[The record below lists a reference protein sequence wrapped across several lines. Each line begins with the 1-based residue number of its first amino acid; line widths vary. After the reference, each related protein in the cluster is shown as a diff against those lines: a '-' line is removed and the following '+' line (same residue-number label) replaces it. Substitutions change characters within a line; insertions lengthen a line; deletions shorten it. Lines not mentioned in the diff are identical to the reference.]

1 MGVAYQL
8 AISPLFLYHPRRGG
22 LEEELSLSL
31 TMTDVISLEE
41 IKNENVDLERIPI
54 EEVFERLKCS
64 KEGLT
69 TSEGEQRL
77 QIFGPNKLEEKK
89 ESKLLKFL
97 GFMWNPLSWVME
109 CAAIMA
115 IVLANGGG
123 KPPDW
128 QDFIGI
134 VVLLIINSTISF
146 IEENNAGN
154 AAAALMAGLAP
165 KTKVLR
171 DGKWSEEEAAI
182 LVPGDVISIKLGDI
196 VPADARL
203 LEGDPLKIDQSALT
217 GESLPVTKYPG
228 SGVFSG
234 STCKQGEIEAV
245 VIATGVHTFFG
256 KAAHLVDSTNQVGHF
271 QKVLTAIGNF
281 CICSIALGMVIEII
295 VIYPIQKRPYR
306 EGIDNL
312 LVLLIGGIPI
322 AMPTVLSV
330 TMAIG
335 SHRLSEQGAI
345 TKRMTAIE
353 EMAGMDVLCSDK
365 TGTLT
370 LNKLTVDKN
379 LIEVFSQNTDRDT
392 VVLLAARAS
401 RVENQDAIDA
411 SIVGMLGDP
420 KEARAG
426 ITEIHFLPFNPVDKR
441 TAITYI
447 DTEGDWHRCSKGAPE
462 QIIELCDLKGAVKT
476 KAHNVIDNYAERGLR
491 SLAVAQQ
498 TIPEKSKESAGE
510 AWEFVG
516 LLPLF
521 DPPRHD
527 SAETIRRALELG
539 VNVKMITGDQ
549 LAIGKE
555 TGRRLGMGTN
565 MYPSSSLLG
574 QNKDESTAG
583 LAVDE
588 LIEKADGFAGV
599 FPEHKYEI
607 VKKLQERKH
616 ICGMTGDGVNDA
628 PALKRADIGI
638 AVADATD
645 AARSASDIVLTEPGL
660 SVIISAVLTSR
671 AIFQRMKNYTIYA
684 VSITIRIV
692 LGFMLV
698 ALIWEFDFS
707 PFMVLIIAILND
719 GTIMTI
725 SKDRVKPSPMPDSWK
740 LKEIFATGV
749 VLGTYMA
756 IMTVVFFWL
765 VHDTE
770 FFTQTFGVRSIKGS
784 PTELNS
790 ALYLQVSII
799 SQALIFV
806 TRSRSWSFLE
816 RPGLLLVGAF
826 IAAQLVATVIAVY
839 SSWGFARIEGIGW
852 RWAGAI
858 WLYSLITYFPLD
870 VLKFIIRYALSGKA
884 WDTLL
889 QNKTAFTTKKD
900 YGRGERE
907 AQWAMAQRTI
917 HGLHRPD
924 ALFND
929 KGNNELSEIAE
940 QAKRRAEVARLRE
953 LHTLKGHVESVVKLK
968 GIDID
973 TIQQHYTL

>member
-1 MGVAYQL
+1 ML
-8 AISPLFLYHPRRGG
+8 
-22 LEEELSLSL
+22 
-31 TMTDVISLEE
+31 
-41 IKNENVDLERIPI
+41 I
-54 EEVFERLKCS
+54 EVV
-64 KEGLT
+64 
-69 TSEGEQRL
+69 
-77 QIFGPNKLEEKK
+77 
-89 ESKLLKFL
+89 
-97 GFMWNPLSWVME
+97 VMY
-109 CAAIMA
+109 
-115 IVLANGGG
+115 
-123 KPPDW
+123 
-128 QDFIGI
+128 
-134 VVLLIINSTISF
+134 
-146 IEENNAGN
+146 
-154 AAAALMAGLAP
+154 
-165 KTKVLR
+165 
-171 DGKWSEEEAAI
+171 
-182 LVPGDVISIKLGDI
+182 SIQH
-196 VPADARL
+196 R
-203 LEGDPLKIDQSALT
+203 
-217 GESLPVTKYPG
+217 
-228 SGVFSG
+228 
-234 STCKQGEIEAV
+234 
-245 VIATGVHTFFG
+245 
-256 KAAHLVDSTNQVGHF
+256 N
-271 QKVLTAIGNF
+271 
-281 CICSIALGMVIEII
+281 
-295 VIYPIQKRPYR
+295 YR
-306 EGIDNL
+306 QGIDNL

-335 SHRLSEQGAI
+335 SHRLSQQGAI

-379 LIEVFSQNTDRDT
+379 LIEVFPKNMDKDT
-392 VVLLAARAS
+392 VILLSARAS

-411 SIVGMLGDP
+411 SIVNMLSDP

-426 ITEIHFLPFNPVDKR
+426 IKEVHFLPFNPVDKR

-447 DTEGDWHRCSKGAPE
+447 DSNGDWHRSSKGAPE
-462 QIIELCDLKGAVKT
+462 QIIDLAELKGDARK
-476 KAHNVIDNYAERGLR
+476 KAHEIIDSFANRGLR
-491 SLAVAQQ
+491 SLGVARQ
-498 TIPEKSKESAGE
+498 TIPEKTKESAGGP
-510 AWEFVG
+510 WEFVG

-527 SAETIRRALELG
+527 SAETIRKALDLG

-574 QNKDESTAG
+574 QSKDESIASIP
-583 LAVDE
+583 VEE

-607 VKKLQERKH
+607 VKKLQEMKH

-628 PALKRADIGI
+628 PALKKADIGI

-660 SVIISAVLTSR
+660 SVIVSAVLTSR

-692 LGFMLV
+692 MGFMLI
-698 ALIWEFDFS
+698 ALIWKFDFS

-725 SKDRVKPSPMPDSWK
+725 SKDRVKPSPVPDSWK
-740 LKEIFATGV
+740 LKEIFATGI

-756 IMTVVFFWL
+756 IMTVVFFYL
-765 VHDTE
+765 ASETD
-770 FFTQTFGVRSIKGS
+770 FFSNTFKVRSIRGNQD
-784 PTELNS
+784 ELTA

-806 TRSRSWSFLE
+806 TRSRSWSFTE
-816 RPGLLLVGAF
+816 RPGFLLVGAF
-826 IAAQLVATVIAVY
+826 FVAQLLATIIAVY
-839 SSWGFARIEGIGW
+839 ANWGFARIHGIGW
-852 RWAGAI
+852 GWAGVI
-858 WLYSLITYFPLD
+858 WIFSIVTYFPLD
-870 VLKFIIRYALSGKA
+870 ILKFIIRCALTGKA
-884 WDTLL
+884 WDTMI
-889 QNKTAFTTKKD
+889 QNRTAFTTKKD
-900 YGRGERE
+900 YGKGERE
-907 AQWAMAQRTI
+907 AQWAVAQRTL
-917 HGLHRPD
+917 HGLQPAESP

-929 KGNNELSEIAE
+929 KNYKELSEIAE

-968 GIDID
+968 GLDID
-973 TIQQHYTL
+973 TIQQHYTV

>member
-1 MGVAYQL
+1 MG
-8 AISPLFLYHPRRGG
+8 GDKG
-22 LEEELSLSL
+22 
-31 TMTDVISLEE
+31 ISLEE
-41 IKNENVDLERIPI
+41 IKNESVDLERIPI
-54 EEVFERLKCS
+54 EEVFEQLKCTR
-64 KEGLT
+64 EGLS
-69 TSEGEQRL
+69 SEEGANRL
-77 QIFGPNKLEEKK
+77 QVFGPNKLEEKK
-89 ESKLLKFL
+89 ESKFLKFL

-109 CAAIMA
+109 AAAIMA
-115 IVLANGGG
+115 IALANGGG
-123 KPPDW
+123 RPPDW
-128 QDFIGI
+128 QDFVGI
-134 VVLLIINSTISF
+134 IVLLLINSTISF

-154 AAAALMAGLAP
+154 AAAALMANLAP

-171 DGKWSEEEAAI
+171 DGRWSEQDASI

-217 GESLPVTKYPG
+217 GESLPVTKNPYDE
-228 SGVFSG
+228 VFSG

-281 CICSIALGMVIEII
+281 CICSIAIGIIAEII
-295 VIYPIQKRPYR
+295 IMYPVQHRKYR
-306 EGIDNL
+306 DGIDNL

-335 SHRLSEQGAI
+335 SHRLSQQGAI

-370 LNKLTVDKN
+370 LNKLTVDRN
-379 LIEVFSQNTDRDT
+379 LIEVFAKG
-392 VVLLAARAS
+392 VEKEHVILLAARAS
-401 RVENQDAIDA
+401 RTENQDAIDA
-411 SIVGMLGDP
+411 AIVGMLADP

-426 ITEIHFLPFNPVDKR
+426 IREIHFLPFNPVDKR
-441 TAITYI
+441 TALTYI
-447 DTEGDWHRCSKGAPE
+447 DSNGNWHRASKGAPE
-462 QIIELCDLKGAVKT
+462 QILALCNCKEDVRKKVHA
-476 KAHNVIDNYAERGLR
+476 VIDKFAERGLR
-491 SLAVAQQ
+491 SLAVARQE
-498 TIPEKSKESAGE
+498 IPEKTKESPGAP
-510 AWEFVG
+510 WQLVG

-527 SAETIRRALELG
+527 SAETIRRALNLG

-574 QNKDESTAG
+574 QDKDASIAA
-583 LAVDE
+583 LPVDE

-607 VKKLQERKH
+607 VKRLQERKH

-628 PALKRADIGI
+628 PALKKADIGI

-692 LGFMLV
+692 LGFMLI
-698 ALIWEFDFS
+698 ALIWKFDFS

-725 SKDRVKPSPMPDSWK
+725 SKDRVKPSPQPDSWK
-740 LKEIFATGV
+740 LKEIFTTGV
-749 VLGTYMA
+749 VLGSYLA
-756 IMTVVFFWL
+756 IMTVIFFWAMRKT
-765 VHDTE
+765 D
-770 FFTQTFGVRSIKGS
+770 FFSDAFGVRSLREK
-784 PTELNS
+784 PDEMMA

-806 TRSRSWSFLE
+806 TRSRSWSYVE
-816 RPGLLLVGAF
+816 RPGLLLLTAF
-826 IAAQLVATVIAVY
+826 VIAQLVATFIAVY
-839 SSWGFARIEGIGW
+839 ANWSFARIKGAGW
-852 RWAGAI
+852 GWAGVI
-858 WLYSLITYFPLD
+858 WLYSLVTYIPLD
-870 VLKFIIRYALSGKA
+870 ILKFGIRYVLSGKA

-889 QNKTAFTTKKD
+889 ENKTAFTTKKD
-900 YGRGERE
+900 YGKEERE
-907 AQWAMAQRTI
+907 AQWAAAQRTL
-917 HGLHRPD
+917 HGLQPPETSS
-924 ALFND
+924 LFSD
-929 KGNNELSEIAE
+929 KNSYRELSEIAE

-968 GIDID
+968 GLDID
-973 TIQQHYTL
+973 TIQQHYTV

>member
-1 MGVAYQL
+1 MESNKGKT
-8 AISPLFLYHPRRGG
+8 
-22 LEEELSLSL
+22 LE
-31 TMTDVISLEE
+31 D
-41 IKNENVDLERIPI
+41 IKNETVDLERLPI
-54 EEVFERLKCS
+54 HRVFEELLTT

-69 TSEGEQRL
+69 TEEGQKRL
-77 QIFGPNKLEEKK
+77 TTFGPNKLEEKK
-89 ESKLLKFL
+89 ENKILKFM

-109 CAAIMA
+109 AAAIVA
-115 IVLANGGG
+115 IAAANGGG
-123 KPPDW
+123 RPPDW

-134 VVLLIINSTISF
+134 IALLVINSTISF

-171 DGKWSEEEAAI
+171 DGRWSEQEASI

-203 LEGDPLKIDQSALT
+203 LDGDALKIDQSALT
-217 GESLPVTKYPG
+217 GESLPVTRNPG
-228 SGVFSG
+228 DEVFSG
-234 STCKQGEIEAV
+234 STVKQGELEAV

-256 KAAHLVDSTNQVGHF
+256 KAAHLVDSTEQVGHF

-281 CICSIALGMVIEII
+281 CICSIALGIVIEL
-295 VIYPIQKRPYR
+295 VVMFPIQHRQYR
-306 EGIDNL
+306 DGIDNL

-370 LNKLTVDKN
+370 LNKLTVDKTM
-379 LIEVFSQNTDRDT
+379 IEVFVKDVDKDT
-392 VVLLAARAS
+392 VILFGARAS

-411 SIVGMLGDP
+411 CIVGMLGDP
-420 KEARAG
+420 KEAREG
-426 ITEIHFLPFNPVDKR
+426 ITEVHFFPFNPVEKR

-447 DTEGDWHRCSKGAPE
+447 DSVGDWHRVSKGAPE
-462 QIIELCDLKGAVKT
+462 QIIELCNLMNDARN
-476 KAHNVIDNYAERGLR
+476 KAHSIIDKFADRGLR
-491 SLAVAQQ
+491 SLAVARQLV
-498 TIPEKSKESAGE
+498 PEKTKESAGE
-510 AWEFVG
+510 PWEFVG

-527 SAETIRRALELG
+527 SAETIRRALHLG

-565 MYPSSSLLG
+565 MYPSSTLLG
-574 QNKDESTAG
+574 QSKDESIAA
-583 LAVDE
+583 LPVDE

-607 VKKLQERKH
+607 VKRLQDRNH

-628 PALKRADIGI
+628 PALKKADIGI

-645 AARSASDIVLTEPGL
+645 AARGASDIVLTEPGL
-660 SVIISAVLTSR
+660 SVIVSAVLTSR
-671 AIFQRMKNYTIYA
+671 SIFQRMKNYTIYA

-692 LGFMLV
+692 LGFLLLT
-698 ALIWEFDFS
+698 LIWKFDFS

-725 SKDRVKPSPMPDSWK
+725 SKDRVKPSPVPDSWK
-740 LKEIFATGV
+740 LKEIFATGTI
-749 VLGTYMA
+749 LGTYLA
-756 IMTVVFFWL
+756 VMTVVFFWA
-765 VHDTE
+765 TQSSN
-770 FFTQTFGVRSIKGS
+770 FFTKTFGVKPIRNNEE
-784 PTELNS
+784 ELT
-790 ALYLQVSII
+790 AAIYLQVSII

-806 TRSRSWSFLE
+806 TRSRSWSFVE
-816 RPGLLLVGAF
+816 RPGLLLLAAF
-826 IAAQLVATVIAVY
+826 LVAQMVATLIAVY
-839 SSWGFARIEGIGW
+839 AHWGFARMKGIGW
-852 RWAGAI
+852 GWAGII
-858 WLYSLITYFPLD
+858 WLYSIITYFPLD
-870 VLKFIIRYALSGKA
+870 ILKFFIRYSLSGKA
-884 WDTLL
+884 WDNLL

-907 AQWAMAQRTI
+907 AQWALAQRTL
-917 HGLHRPD
+917 HGLQPPPD
-924 ALFND
+924 SSDLFND
-929 KGNNELSEIAE
+929 KNNYRELSEIAE

-968 GIDID
+968 GLDID
-973 TIQQHYTL
+973 TIQQHYTV

>member
-1 MGVAYQL
+1 MA
-8 AISPLFLYHPRRGG
+8 SEKT
-22 LEEELSLSL
+22 LE
-31 TMTDVISLEE
+31 D

-54 EEVFERLKCS
+54 EEVFEQLKCS
-64 KEGLT
+64 REGLT
-69 TSEGEQRL
+69 EAEGEQRL
-77 QIFGPNKLEEKK
+77 EIFGPNKLEEKK

-109 CAAIMA
+109 AAAIMA

-171 DGKWSEEEAAI
+171 DGKWSEQEAAI
-182 LVPGDVISIKLGDI
+182 LVPGDIISIKLGDI

-217 GESLPVTKYPG
+217 GESLPVTKHPG
-228 SGVFSG
+228 QEVYSG
-234 STCKQGEIEAV
+234 STCKQGEIEAI

-281 CICSIALGMVIEII
+281 CICSIAVGMLIEII
-295 VIYPIQKRPYR
+295 VMYPIQERKYR

-335 SHRLSEQGAI
+335 SHRLSQQGAI

-379 LIEVFSQNTDRDT
+379 IIEVFPENVDKDM
-392 VVLLAARAS
+392 VLLLAARAS

-426 ITEIHFLPFNPVDKR
+426 LTEIHFLPFNPVEKR
-441 TAITYI
+441 TAITYT
-447 DTEGDWHRCSKGAPE
+447 DTEGNWHRCSKGAPE
-462 QIIELCDLKGAVKT
+462 QIIDLCELKGDTRK
-476 KAHNVIDNYAERGLR
+476 KALDIIDKFAERGLR
-491 SLAVAQQ
+491 SLAVSRQ
-498 TIPEKSKESAGE
+498 TVAEKTKESAGE
-510 AWEFVG
+510 PWEFVG

-527 SAETIRRALELG
+527 SAETIRRALNLG

-574 QNKDESTAG
+574 ESKDESIASIPI
-583 LAVDE
+583 DE

-692 LGFMLV
+692 FGFMLI
-698 ALIWEFDFS
+698 ALIWKFDFS

-725 SKDRVKPSPMPDSWK
+725 SKDRVKPSPVPDSWK

-749 VLGTYMA
+749 VLGTYQALMS
-756 IMTVVFFWL
+756 VFFFYL
-765 VHDTE
+765 IHDTDL
-770 FFTQTFGVRSIKGS
+770 FTIKFGLKPISDNLD
-784 PTELNS
+784 ELTA

-806 TRSRSWSFLE
+806 TRSRSWSFVE
-816 RPGLLLVGAF
+816 RPGFLLMIAF
-826 IAAQLVATVIAVY
+826 LIAQLVATLIAVY
-839 SSWGFARIEGIGW
+839 ASWSFARIQGIGW
-852 RWAGAI
+852 GWAGVI
-858 WLYSLITYFPLD
+858 WIYSIITYFPQD
-870 VLKFIIRYALSGKA
+870 ILKFIIRYALSGKA
-884 WDTLL
+884 WNNILD
-889 QNKTAFTTKKD
+889 NRTAFTTKKD
-900 YGRGERE
+900 YGNEERK
-907 AQWAMAQRTI
+907 AQWAMAQRTL
-917 HGLHRPD
+917 HGLQTGETHERSSH
-924 ALFND
+924 
-929 KGNNELSEIAE
+929 ELNEIAE
-940 QAKRRAEVARLRE
+940 QAKKRAEVARLRE

-968 GIDID
+968 GLDID
-973 TIQQHYTL
+973 TIQQHYTV